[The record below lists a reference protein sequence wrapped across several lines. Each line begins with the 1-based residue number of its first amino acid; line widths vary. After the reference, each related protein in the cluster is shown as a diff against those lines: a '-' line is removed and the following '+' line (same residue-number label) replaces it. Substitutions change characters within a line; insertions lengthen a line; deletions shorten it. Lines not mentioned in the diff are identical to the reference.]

1 MPTDHARHDI
11 EVQAALAAV
20 LATIRDVGSQP
31 EWIPTIKEAEVT
43 EADAA
48 GLPLTARF
56 AASTAVGTDRYT
68 LAYEHAPDGMSWSM
82 VEGRLQ
88 TGQEGVYTLE
98 PLGPLE
104 PLGAAGGV
112 DGERTRVTYDLTI
125 HHSLPLPG
133 FIRSRIISGLVD
145 ETLSGLKKRLEGKR

>member
-1 MPTDHARHDI
+1 MPTDHARRDV
-11 EVQAALAAV
+11 EVRADLATV

-31 EWIPTIKEAEVT
+31 EWIPTIKEAEVDET
-43 EADAA
+43 DAA

-68 LAYEHAPDGMSWSM
+68 LAYEHAPDGMSWHL

-98 PLGPLE
+98 RLDG
-104 PLGAAGGV
+104 GA
-112 DGERTRVTYDLTI
+112 GERTRVTYDLTI

-133 FIRSRIISGLVD
+133 FIRSRIITGLVD
-145 ETLSGLKKRLEGKR
+145 ETLSGLRSRLEGAR

>member
-1 MPTDHARHDI
+1 VVGAPLDT
-11 EVQAALAAV
+11 V

-31 EWIPTIKEAEVT
+31 EWIPTIKEAEVDET
-43 EADAA
+43 DGA

-68 LAYEHAPDGMSWSM
+68 LAYEHAPEGMSWTM

-98 PLGPLE
+98 P
-104 PLGAAGGV
+104 V
-112 DGERTRVTYDLTI
+112 DGATRVTYDLTI

-133 FIRSRIISGLVD
+133 FVRSRIIKGLVD
-145 ETLSGLKKRLEGKR
+145 ETLSGLAKRLEDAR

>member
-1 MPTDHARHDI
+1 MPTDHARQ
-11 EVQAALAAV
+11 EVEIGAEPDTV

-31 EWIPTIKEAEVT
+31 EWIPTIAEAEVT
-43 EADAA
+43 ETDAV
-48 GLPLTARF
+48 GLPQEARF

-88 TGQEGVYTLE
+88 TGQEGIYILE
-98 PLGPLE
+98 ALD
-104 PLGAAGGV
+104 GG
-112 DGERTRVTYDLTI
+112 GTRVTYDLTI

-133 FIRSRIISGLVD
+133 FIRSRIINGLVE
-145 ETLSGLKKRLEGKR
+145 ETLTGLRSRLEGTA